1 MTYFP
6 GILHPQSV
14 ISHPTLTGIADNS
27 RVQDPYFPH
36 GVVDLRYTISCEIV
50 DPKSFRLR
58 TSQKTVRLSTDST
71 TNRDEWIKA
80 IRKVVFKAQNQGDS
94 VKVRTPRDD
103 VWFVTK
109 PNRSRSRTLL

>member
-1 MTYFP
+1 MTYSP
-6 GILHPQSV
+6 GILHLLSV
-14 ISHPTLTGIADNS
+14 FSRPTPTTILSIFVL

-50 DPKSFRLR
+50 DSKSFRLR
-58 TSQKTVRLSTDST
+58 TSQKTVRLGTDST

-94 VKVRTPRDD
+94 VKVCATEMA
-103 VWFVTK
+103 FGF
-109 PNRSRSRTLL
+109 

>member
-1 MTYFP
+1 M
-6 GILHPQSV
+6 
-14 ISHPTLTGIADNS
+14 LTI
-27 RVQDPYFPH
+27 RLQDPYFPH

-50 DPKSFRLR
+50 DSKSFRLR
-58 TSQKTVRLSTDST
+58 TSQRTVRLGTDST
-71 TNRDEWIKA
+71 ANRDEWIKA

-109 PNRSRSRTLL
+109 SSRLQFRTLL

>member
-1 MTYFP
+1 MLS
-6 GILHPQSV
+6 IVVLR
-14 ISHPTLTGIADNS
+14 L
-27 RVQDPYFPH
+27 QDPYFPH

-58 TSQKTVRLSTDST
+58 TSQKTVRLCTDST

-94 VKVRTPRDD
+94 VKVRGTEMT
-103 VWFVTK
+103 FGF
-109 PNRSRSRTLL
+109 